1 LASSRLTPPSDLSF
15 QPTGRSRAAELE
27 TTERRASTWDYASRL
42 RARRRQFRPR
52 EIAMRLEKLAV
63 LPFLL
68 MLNSALLAGEPATAE
83 SPDLKTGL
91 VLLYAPSIGGAD
103 ASTPDWSARL
113 LAADDSTAKCGATC
127 QEKRDACYA
136 QCKTSDNPKIRQSGC
151 LDTYKTCRGT
161 CGK

>member
-1 LASSRLTPPSDLSF
+1 
-15 QPTGRSRAAELE
+15 
-27 TTERRASTWDYASRL
+27 
-42 RARRRQFRPR
+42 
-52 EIAMRLEKLAV
+52 MRLEKLAV

-91 VLLYAPSIGGAD
+91 LLLYAPSMGGAD
-103 ASTPDWSARL
+103 ASTADWSARL